1 MNSAKAVKYIDVKY
15 WRTTRFAVE
24 RTRPFDGG
32 YLHQRQYKKAWPLS
46 YQTHDLHQHLLR
58 NFVAFFLAVQMLTK
72 LQSEK

>member
-32 YLHQRQYKKAWPLS
+32 YLHQRQYKKAWP
-46 YQTHDLHQHLLR
+46 
-58 NFVAFFLAVQMLTK
+58 K
-72 LQSEK
+72 